1 MVTLY
6 VSASLS
12 AFLSVYSLL
21 LSGYFEGAFLL
32 GMDVRTALIDTV
44 YSKSLKMS
52 VASKKESTV
61 GEVTNL
67 MSVDVQRF
75 MDLVPYLNM
84 IW

>member
-1 MVTLY
+1 MISY
-6 VSASLS
+6 NN
-12 AFLSVYSLL
+12 VYSNCL
-21 LSGYFEGAFLL
+21 FF
-32 GMDVRTALIDTV
+32 
-44 YSKSLKMS
+44 SKSLKMS

-84 IW
+84 IP

>member
-1 MVTLY
+1 MYHVMNCIVRQEY
-6 VSASLS
+6 VLKSS
-12 AFLSVYSLL
+12 
-21 LSGYFEGAFLL
+21 
-32 GMDVRTALIDTV
+32 
-44 YSKSLKMS
+44 SKSLKMS

-84 IW
+84 IM

>member
-1 MVTLY
+1 
-6 VSASLS
+6 
-12 AFLSVYSLL
+12 
-21 LSGYFEGAFLL
+21 
-32 GMDVRTALIDTV
+32 
-44 YSKSLKMS
+44 MS

-84 IW
+84 IM

>member
-1 MVTLY
+1 MCFQIKPLC
-6 VSASLS
+6 S
-12 AFLSVYSLL
+12 
-21 LSGYFEGAFLL
+21 
-32 GMDVRTALIDTV
+32 
-44 YSKSLKMS
+44 SKSLKMS

-84 IW
+84 IM